1 MKKKII
7 IISLILICIIGI
19 SIAGVYI
26 YLNYRDSKI
35 CLISER
41 LSIEY
46 GEKYNPTINDLIDTN
61 KYNFIDLNK
70 VSIKN
75 EIINEQEKDYPKV
88 GEYSIHIYYK
98 KLELVQKVEVKD
110 SISPKVIIDEKIE
123 LPYNAD
129 LENYDFKKHIKVND
143 LSETKECNIDYSNV
157 NKEVAGEYTIKIEV
171 EDVYNNK
178 TQKEFKII
186 IQEKV
191 EEPVVNETPLNNT
204 TNETKTT
211 SNQRKTQKNKNMQQ
225 VNATNETK
233 DNIQVSSNNK
243 QQTTQTNT
251 NNNQTQQAKTP
262 YYCVEGGSH
271 HLAGDGA
278 NEHGYYNSWDSAFS
292 AYESY
297 TAGWE
302 STQFKVDQC
311 PCGLYYFWAIK

>member
-7 IISLILICIIGI
+7 IISLIIIFIIGA
-19 SIAGVYI
+19 SALGVYE
-26 YLNYRDSKI
+26 YFNYRDSKI
-35 CLISER
+35 CLINENVN
-41 LSIEY
+41 IEY
-46 GEKYNPTINDLIDTN
+46 GEQYNPTINDLIDIN
-61 KYNFIDLNK
+61 KYNFIDLNNIG
-70 VSIKN
+70 IKSEIVN
-75 EIINEQEKDYPKV
+75 EDEKDYPKV

-98 KLELVQKVEVKD
+98 KMELVQKVEVKD
-110 SISPKVIIDEKIE
+110 TNSPEVVIDEKIE

-171 EDVYNNK
+171 EDIYNNK

-191 EEPVVNETPLNNT
+191 EEPIVNEIPLNKAN
-204 TNETKTT
+204 NETKTT
-211 SNQRKTQKNKNMQQ
+211 SNQTKTQKNKNTQQ
-225 VNATNETK
+225 VNTTMATK
-233 DNIQVSSNNK
+233 DNTQVSSNNK

-251 NNNQTQQAKTP
+251 NNNQTQQASTP

-271 HLAGDGA
+271 HLAGDGP

-297 TAGWE
+297 TTGWE